1 MAKHNR
7 RKKSEGFVIALP
19 WAAVLMGVV
28 VLMLMYVWLDARG
41 QALGK
46 RIKFSEQQGAE
57 IQKRYD
63 YELWKWEA
71 MKSPSNIEKAL
82 AQNRIAMIWPAEDRL
97 VRLQEPEIDA
107 ASLPPDNRQMAQLSQ
122 LPRFVVND

>member
-7 RKKSEGFVIALP
+7 RKRTEGFVIALP

-41 QALGK
+41 QALGS
-46 RIKFSEQQGAE
+46 RIKASEQQRVE

-63 YELWKWEA
+63 YVKFLLGP
-71 MKSPSNIEKAL
+71 PS
-82 AQNRIAMIWPAEDRL
+82 
-97 VRLQEPEIDA
+97 A
-107 ASLPPDNRQMAQLSQ
+107 ACA
-122 LPRFVVND
+122 

>member
-7 RKKSEGFVIALP
+7 RKKTEGFVIALP

-41 QALGK
+41 KVLGN
-46 RIKFSEQQGAE
+46 RIKSSEQQHAK

-63 YELWKWEA
+63 YELWKWETL
-71 MKSPSNIEKAL
+71 KSPSSIEKAL
-82 AQNRIAMIWPAEDRL
+82 FKNHVAMIWPEESRL
-97 VRLQEPEIDA
+97 VRLQEPELA
-107 ASLPPDNRQMAQLSQ
+107 AENVLPYSRQMAQLAQ
-122 LPRFVVND
+122 IPRFVVND

>member
-7 RKKSEGFVIALP
+7 RKRTEGFVIALP

-41 QALGK
+41 QALGS
-46 RIKFSEQQGAE
+46 RIKFSEQQRAK

-63 YELWKWEA
+63 YELWKWET
-71 MKSPSNIEKAL
+71 MKSPSSIEKAL
-82 AQNRIAMIWPAEDRL
+82 FQNRVAMIWPEEGRL
-97 VRLQEPEIDA
+97 VRLQEPEPA
-107 ASLPPDNRQMAQLSQ
+107 AEGLPASNRQMAQLSQ

>member
-7 RKKSEGFVIALP
+7 RKRTEGFVIALP
-19 WAAVLMGVV
+19 WAAVLMGFV

-41 QALGK
+41 QALGN
-46 RIKFSEQQGAE
+46 RIKISEQQRAE

-63 YELWKWEA
+63 YELWKWETL
-71 MKSPSNIEKAL
+71 KSPSSIEKAL
-82 AQNRIAMIWPAEDRL
+82 SQNRVAMIWPEESRL
-97 VRLQEPEIDA
+97 VRLQEPELA
-107 ASLPPDNRQMAQLSQ
+107 AEGLPVFSRQIAQLSQ

>member
-7 RKKSEGFVIALP
+7 RKRTEGFVIALP

-41 QALGK
+41 QALGS
-46 RIKFSEQQGAE
+46 RIKFSEQQRAK
-57 IQKRYD
+57 IQKQYD
-63 YELWKWEA
+63 YELCEWETL
-71 MKSPSNIEKAL
+71 MLPSSIEKAL
-82 AQNRIAMIWPAEDRL
+82 SRNRVAMIWPEEGRL
-97 VRLQEPEIDA
+97 VRLQEPELA
-107 ASLPPDNRQMAQLSQ
+107 AENVLPYSQQMTQLAQ

>member
-7 RKKSEGFVIALP
+7 RKRTEGFVIALP

-28 VLMLMYVWLDARG
+28 VLLLMYVWLDARG
-41 QALGK
+41 QALGG
-46 RIKFSEQQGAE
+46 RIKLAEQQRAE

-63 YELWKWEA
+63 YELWKWETL
-71 MKSPSNIEKAL
+71 KSPSSIEKAL
-82 AQNRIAMIWPAEDRL
+82 VQNRVAMIWPEEGSL
-97 VRLQEPEIDA
+97 VRLQEPELA
-107 ASLPPDNRQMAQLSQ
+107 AENAVPYNHQMAQLSQ

>member
-7 RKKSEGFVIALP
+7 RKKTEGFVIALP
-19 WAAVLMGVV
+19 WAAVLMGGV

-41 QALGK
+41 QALGS
-46 RIKFSEQQGAE
+46 RIKFSEQQCAE

-63 YELWKWEA
+63 YELWKWETL
-71 MKSPSNIEKAL
+71 KSPPSIEKSL
-82 AQNRIAMIWPAEDRL
+82 AQNRVVMIWPEEGRL
-97 VRLQEPEIDA
+97 VRLQEPEQA
-107 ASLPPDNRQMAQLSQ
+107 VESVLSYSRQMVQLSP

>member
-7 RKKSEGFVIALP
+7 RKRTEGFVIALP

-28 VLMLMYVWLDARG
+28 VLMLMYVWLDVRG
-41 QALGK
+41 KGLGSQ
-46 RIKFSEQQGAE
+46 IKFAERQYAE

-63 YELWKWEA
+63 YELWKWETL
-71 MKSPSNIEKAL
+71 KSPSSIEKAL
-82 AQNRIAMIWPAEDRL
+82 SQNRVAMIWPEEGRL
-97 VRLQEPEIDA
+97 VRLQEPELA
-107 ASLPPDNRQMAQLSQ
+107 AENVLPYSRQMAQLAQ

>member
-7 RKKSEGFVIALP
+7 RKRTEGFVIALP

-28 VLMLMYVWLDARG
+28 VLLLMYVWLDARG
-41 QALGK
+41 QEMGS
-46 RIKFSEQQGAE
+46 RIKFSEQQRAK

-63 YELWKWEA
+63 YELWKWETL
-71 MKSPSNIEKAL
+71 KSPSSIEKAL
-82 AQNRIAMIWPAEDRL
+82 ARNRVAMIWPEENRL
-97 VRLQEPEIDA
+97 VRLQEPELA
-107 ASLPPDNRQMAQLSQ
+107 AENALPYSRQMAQLTQ

>member
-7 RKKSEGFVIALP
+7 RKKTEGFVIALP
-19 WAAVLMGVV
+19 WAAVLMLVV

-41 QALGK
+41 QALGS
-46 RIKFSEQQGAE
+46 RIKFAEQQCAE

-63 YELWKWEA
+63 CELWKWETL
-71 MKSPSNIEKAL
+71 KSPSSIEKAL
-82 AQNRIAMIWPAEDRL
+82 SQNRVAMIWPEEGRL
-97 VRLQEPEIDA
+97 VRLQEPEPA
-107 ASLPPDNRQMAQLSQ
+107 AENVLPYSRQMAQLAQ

>member
-7 RKKSEGFVIALP
+7 RKRTEGFVIALP
-19 WAAVLMGVV
+19 WAAVLMGIV

-41 QALGK
+41 QALGS
-46 RIKFSEQQGAE
+46 RIKFSEQQRAE

-63 YELWKWEA
+63 YELWKWETL
-71 MKSPSNIEKAL
+71 KSPSSIEKAL
-82 AQNRIAMIWPAEDRL
+82 SRNRVAMIWPEEGRL
-97 VRLQEPEIDA
+97 VRLQEPELA
-107 ASLPPDNRQMAQLSQ
+107 AENVPPYSRQMAQLAQ

>member
-7 RKKSEGFVIALP
+7 RKRTEGFVIALP

-41 QALGK
+41 QALGS
-46 RIKFSEQQGAE
+46 RIKFAEQQRVE

-63 YELWKWEA
+63 YELWKWETL
-71 MKSPSNIEKAL
+71 KSPSSIEKSL
-82 AQNRIAMIWPAEDRL
+82 AQNRVAMIWPEEGHL
-97 VRLQEPEIDA
+97 VRLQDPDMA
-107 ASLPPDNRQMAQLSQ
+107 AENTSPYNRQMAQLSQ